1 MIVYRIA
8 KTRHIYDLTGAG
20 ARIYGGRWNHKGIGM
35 IYTSENRSLASLE
48 FLVHAPHAILPTDL
62 SIAAIRVPDS
72 IISKEIS
79 ISDLPDNW
87 NKYPSPLKLADIGT
101 RWALSN
107 ETLLLRVPSV
117 VIPHE
122 FNILINP
129 SHTDIN
135 KIAISKIEKYQ
146 FDDRLLST

>member
-48 FLVHAPHAILPTDL
+48 FLVHAPHSILPTDL

-87 NKYPSPLKLADIGT
+87 NKYPPPLKLADIGT
-101 RWALSN
+101 RWTLSN

>member
-20 ARIYGGRWNHKGIGM
+20 ARLYGGRWNHKGIGM

-48 FLVHAPHAILPTDL
+48 FLVHVHHAILPTDL
-62 SIAAIRVPDS
+62 SIAAIKIPDS

-79 ISDLPDNW
+79 IPDLPDNW
-87 NKYPSPLKLADIGT
+87 NKYPPPLKLADIGT

-107 ETLLLRVPSV
+107 VTLLLRVPSV
-117 VIPHE
+117 VVQHE

-129 SHTDIN
+129 SHPDIN
-135 KIAISKIEKYQ
+135 NISISKVEQLK
-146 FDDRLLST
+146 FDDRLLR

>member
-1 MIVYRIA
+1 VIVYRIA

-20 ARIYGGRWNHKGIGM
+20 ARLYGGRWNHKGIGM

-48 FLVHAPHAILPTDL
+48 FLVHVPHTILPTDL
-62 SIAAIRVPDS
+62 SIAAIKIPNS

-87 NKYPSPLKLADIGT
+87 NKYPPPLKLADIGT
-101 RWALSN
+101 RWTLSN
-107 ETLLLRVPSV
+107 VTLLLRVPSV
-117 VIPHE
+117 VVQQE

-129 SHTDIN
+129 SHPHIN
-135 KIAISKIEKYQ
+135 NISISKVEQYE
-146 FDDRLLST
+146 FDDRLLR